1 MSGAGQRVLTTKE
14 MSGHAVTR
22 IRRRTP
28 AAALVAGG
36 AVSIQFGAA
45 IATHLFHRVGPAG
58 AVTVRLL
65 FAALALAVISRP
77 HAGQLSS
84 LRARRRDLPVAIGFG
99 LVLAGMN
106 LAFYEAIARVP
117 LGVAVTIEFIGPLA
131 VTISGSR
138 RRADFLWAVL
148 AGTGVFLLAG
158 GDLVGGVHHL
168 NPVGVVMAV
177 VAGGCWA
184 GYIMLNAQ
192 TGRRFEGTTGLAIAM
207 TVGALGVL
215 PIGIATAGSHLLE
228 PEVLWLGLVV
238 AILSS
243 VVPYSFEL
251 IALRRVTAR
260 AFGILLSVD
269 PAIAALAG
277 LAVLGQHLSLVEVV
291 ALVLVVAANAGSSWF
306 DSRGKVPPTAE
317 PTVARTA

>member
-1 MSGAGQRVLTTKE
+1 MSGIGQGVPITKE
-14 MSGHAVTR
+14 ASAR
-22 IRRRTP
+22 AIARRQRRAP

-36 AVSIQFGAA
+36 AVSVQFGAA
-45 IATHLFHRVGPAG
+45 IAVHLFHRVGPAG
-58 AVTVRLL
+58 AVTLRLV
-65 FAALALAVISRP
+65 FAALALAVISQR
-77 HAGQLSS
+77 HFRQLSH
-84 LRARRRDLPVAIGFG
+84 LRGRRRDLSVAIGFG
-99 LVLAGMN
+99 FVLGGMN

-131 VTISGSR
+131 ITISGSR
-138 RRADFLWAVL
+138 RRSDFLWAVL

-158 GDLVGGVHHL
+158 GDFVGAVHHL
-168 NPVGVVMAV
+168 NLVGVLFAI

-184 GYIMLNAQ
+184 GYIILNAQ

-207 TVGALGVL
+207 AVGALGVL
-215 PIGIATAGSHLLE
+215 PIGVATARSHLLE
-228 PEVLWLGLVV
+228 PEVLLLGLVV

-251 IALRRVTAR
+251 IALRKVTAR

-269 PAIAALAG
+269 PAIAAIAG
-277 LAVLGQHLSLVEVV
+277 LAVLGQRLSWVEVV

-306 DSRGKVPPTAE
+306 DSRGKSLPTAE
-317 PTVARTA
+317 PSVAGTA

>member
-1 MSGAGQRVLTTKE
+1 MSEAGQRLSRSKE
-14 MSGHAVTR
+14 TSGRAIGRDGH
-22 IRRRTP
+22 RTP

-36 AVSIQFGAA
+36 AVSVQFGAA

-58 AVTVRLL
+58 AVTVRLV
-65 FAALALAVISRP
+65 FAALALAVISRWR
-77 HAGQLSS
+77 AGQLSR
-84 LRARRRDLPVAIGFG
+84 LRGRRRDLPVAIGFG
-99 LVLAGMN
+99 IVLAGMN

-131 VTISGSR
+131 VTIGGSR
-138 RRADFLWAVL
+138 RRSDFLWAVL
-148 AGTGVFLLAG
+148 AGAGVFLLAG
-158 GDLVGGVHHL
+158 GDLVGAVHHL
-168 NPVGVVMAV
+168 NLVGIAMAV

-184 GYIMLNAQ
+184 GYIVLNAE

-228 PEVLWLGLVV
+228 GEVLWLGLVV

-243 VVPYSFEL
+243 AIPYSFEL

-260 AFGILLSVD
+260 AFGILLSMD

-277 LAVLGQHLSLVEVV
+277 LAVLGQHLSFVEVI
-291 ALVLVVAANAGSSWF
+291 ALILVVAANAGSSWF
-306 DSRGKVPPTAE
+306 DSRGNVPPIAE
-317 PTVARTA
+317 PTAAGTA